1 MKEVIPSKKYSDG
14 DTETKLQ
21 RQKIKKKHVFE
32 TSTVIDG
39 NVAA

>member
-1 MKEVIPSKKYSDG
+1 MKEVIPQKKNSDG

-21 RQKIKKKHVFE
+21 RQKIKKHVFA

-39 NVAA
+39 NLTS